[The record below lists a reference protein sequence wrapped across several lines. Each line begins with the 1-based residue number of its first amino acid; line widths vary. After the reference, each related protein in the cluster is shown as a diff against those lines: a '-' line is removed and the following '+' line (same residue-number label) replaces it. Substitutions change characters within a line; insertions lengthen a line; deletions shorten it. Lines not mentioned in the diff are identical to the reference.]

1 MLGSIGM
8 PELLII
14 FTIAF
19 FIFGAKRLPQIG
31 KGFGDAVREIRGL
44 GKTVTDVTDELED
57 EVHGVDRTVRQTLRE
72 AGEQI
77 EDPVLARER
86 HVAALRDSKREPG
99 E

>member
-31 KGFGDAVREIRGL
+31 KGLGDAVREVRGL

-57 EVHGVDRTVRQTLRE
+57 EVHGVGRTVRQTLRD
-72 AGEQI
+72 AVD
-77 EDPVLARER
+77 EDPVLARDHER
-86 HVAALRDSKREPG
+86 RVAALRDSKRGPG